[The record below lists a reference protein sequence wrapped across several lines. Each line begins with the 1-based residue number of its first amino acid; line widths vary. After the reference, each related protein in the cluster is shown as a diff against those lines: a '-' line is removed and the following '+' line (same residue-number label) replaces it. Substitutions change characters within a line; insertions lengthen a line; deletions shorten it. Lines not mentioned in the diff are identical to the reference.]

1 MVARQNSNLLL
12 LMQLIFCSSWLLWTV
27 LNSVLHTSKGCWGW
41 IKINSLPG
49 RPILWQPWKSIPFAY
64 SETNARHKGGPKM
77 GNSYSFGL
85 EMMGF
90 PVHSLNFGL
99 EMMGHPV
106 HYLYLPEQRASSSLS
121 DGLHMNLCWD
131 EWHDNATINSVISVS
146 AFRIFHGLC
155 TNPSITIPLR

>member
-1 MVARQNSNLLL
+1 
-12 LMQLIFCSSWLLWTV
+12 
-27 LNSVLHTSKGCWGW
+27 
-41 IKINSLPG
+41 
-49 RPILWQPWKSIPFAY
+49 
-64 SETNARHKGGPKM
+64 M

-121 DGLHMNLCWD
+121 DGLHMDLCSD
-131 EWHDNATINSVISVS
+131 E
-146 AFRIFHGLC
+146 
-155 TNPSITIPLR
+155 